1 MTIADERHQ
10 GDVESSLSALA
21 TRMDVGD
28 LLPSEAVA
36 GALERLDRTEPSI
49 RAWVRVDREGALDAA
64 RALDHAPR
72 RGVLHGIP
80 FGVKDIIDLKG
91 LPTECGSPL
100 RRGQVADDDAPL
112 VARLRELGAIPLG
125 KTVTTEFAYFAP
137 GPTRNPHRRSH
148 TPGGSSSGSAAAV
161 AAGVV
166 PLALGSQT
174 AGSLTRPASYCGVA
188 GLVAPVGG
196 PLDTTGFAGL
206 SHTLD
211 AAGIL
216 TRTVTDLRLA
226 YLALTGPD
234 RPADPVR
241 NPERPRLAVWPGTE
255 LIDISD
261 DMQTA
266 VKYTVDAAVAEGA
279 ELVDFDWPALTP
291 LLVEAHGTVM
301 AYEASRALAL
311 EGQHP
316 TQLSTPLNDLLA
328 LGRNIADDDY
338 RDALAIS
345 IRAQGEIM
353 ALLDD
358 VDAIIGPAAPG
369 AAPEGLSAT
378 GSPILSRPWQLLGLP
393 ALTVP
398 GRLDRQDMPLGIQL
412 IGHPDRV
419 EQLLSLGICIE
430 ASSRRP
436 V

>member
-1 MTIADERHQ
+1 MDT
-10 GDVESSLSALA
+10 SLSAL
-21 TRMDVGD
+21 TTSVTSDELR
-28 LLPSEAVA
+28 PSEVVA
-36 GALERLDRTEPSI
+36 DALERVDRTEPDI
-49 RAWVRVDREGALDAA
+49 RAWVRVDRA
-64 RALDHAPR
+64 RALEAAR
-72 RGVLHGIP
+72 RLDSTVRKSPLHGIP
-80 FGVKDIIDLKG
+80 FGVKDIIDVRG

-100 RRGQVADDDAPL
+100 RRGRVADDDAPL

-137 GPTRNPHRRSH
+137 GPTRNPNRLSH

-216 TRTVTDLRLA
+216 TRSVTDVRLA
-226 YLALTGPD
+226 YLALTGSD
-234 RPADPVR
+234 RLADPVR
-241 NPERPRLAVWPGTE
+241 NLERPRLAAWSGIE
-255 LIDISD
+255 LVDISD

-266 VKYTVDAAVAEGA
+266 VRHTVEAAVAEGA

-291 LLVEAHGTVM
+291 RLVEAHGTVM
-301 AYEASRALAL
+301 AYEASRALAS
-311 EGQHP
+311 EGRHP
-316 TQLSTPLNDLLA
+316 TQLSAPLNDLLTQ
-328 LGRNIADDDY
+328 GRSITDRDY
-338 RDALAIS
+338 QDALAVAA
-345 IRAQGEIM
+345 RARSAILT
-353 ALLDD
+353 LLTD

-398 GRLDRQDMPLGIQL
+398 GRLDGQGMPLGIQL
-412 IGHPDRV
+412 IGHPSHV
-419 EQLLSLGICIE
+419 ERLLSLGSGIE
-430 ASSRRP
+430 ETGRRRHE
-436 V
+436 VTSAT

>member
-1 MTIADERHQ
+1 MR
-10 GDVESSLSALA
+10 
-21 TRMDVGD
+21 
-28 LLPSEAVA
+28 
-36 GALERLDRTEPSI
+36 
-49 RAWVRVDREGALDAA
+49 
-64 RALDHAPR
+64 
-72 RGVLHGIP
+72 
-80 FGVKDIIDLKG
+80 G

-100 RRGQVADDDAPL
+100 RRGRVEADDDAPL

-137 GPTRNPHRRSH
+137 GPTRNPNRLSH

-216 TRTVTDLRLA
+216 TRSVTDVRLA
-226 YLALTGPD
+226 YLALTGSD
-234 RPADPVR
+234 RLADPVR
-241 NPERPRLAVWPGTE
+241 NLERPRLAAWSGIE
-255 LIDISD
+255 LVDISD

-266 VKYTVDAAVAEGA
+266 VRHTVEAAVAEGA

-291 LLVEAHGTVM
+291 RLVEAHGTVM
-301 AYEASRALAL
+301 AYEASRALAS
-311 EGQHP
+311 EGRHP
-316 TQLSTPLNDLLA
+316 TQLSAPLNDLLTQ
-328 LGRNIADDDY
+328 GRSITDRDY
-338 RDALAIS
+338 QDALAVAA
-345 IRAQGEIM
+345 RARSAILT
-353 ALLDD
+353 LLTD

-398 GRLDRQDMPLGIQL
+398 GRLDGQGMPLGIQL
-412 IGHPDRV
+412 IGHPSRV
-419 EQLLSLGICIE
+419 ERLLALGSGIE
-430 ASSRRP
+430 ETGRRGHE
-436 V
+436 VTSAT

>member
-1 MTIADERHQ
+1 MDT
-10 GDVESSLSALA
+10 SLSAL
-21 TRMDVGD
+21 TTSVTSDELR
-28 LLPSEAVA
+28 PSEVVA
-36 GALERLDRTEPSI
+36 DALERVDRTEPDI
-49 RAWVRVDREGALDAA
+49 RAWVRVDRA
-64 RALDHAPR
+64 RALEAAR
-72 RGVLHGIP
+72 RLDSTVRKSPLHGIP
-80 FGVKDIIDLKG
+80 FGVKDIIDVRG

-100 RRGQVADDDAPL
+100 RRGRVEADDDAPL

-137 GPTRNPHRRSH
+137 GPTRNPNRLSH

-216 TRTVTDLRLA
+216 TRSVTEVRLA
-226 YLALTGPD
+226 YLALTGSD
-234 RPADPVR
+234 RLADPVR
-241 NPERPRLAVWPGTE
+241 NLERPRLAAWSGIE
-255 LIDISD
+255 LVDISD

-266 VKYTVDAAVAEGA
+266 VRHTVEAAVAEGA

-291 LLVEAHGTVM
+291 RLVEAHGTVM
-301 AYEASRALAL
+301 AYEASRALAS
-311 EGQHP
+311 EGRHP
-316 TQLSTPLNDLLA
+316 TQLSAPLNDLLTQ
-328 LGRNIADDDY
+328 GRSITDRDY
-338 RDALAIS
+338 QDALAVAA
-345 IRAQGEIM
+345 RARSAILT
-353 ALLDD
+353 LLTD

-398 GRLDRQDMPLGIQL
+398 GRLDGQGMPLGIQL
-412 IGHPDRV
+412 IGHPSRV
-419 EQLLSLGICIE
+419 ERLLALGSGIE
-430 ASSRRP
+430 ETGRRGHE
-436 V
+436 VTSAT

>member
-1 MTIADERHQ
+1 MDT
-10 GDVESSLSALA
+10 SLSAL
-21 TRMDVGD
+21 TTSVTSDELR
-28 LLPSEAVA
+28 PSEVVA
-36 GALERLDRTEPSI
+36 DALERVDRTEPDI
-49 RAWVRVDREGALDAA
+49 RAWVRVDRA
-64 RALDHAPR
+64 RALEAAR
-72 RGVLHGIP
+72 RLDSTVRKSPLHGIP
-80 FGVKDIIDLKG
+80 FGVKDIIDVRG

-100 RRGQVADDDAPL
+100 RRGRVADDDAPL

-137 GPTRNPHRRSH
+137 GPTRNPNRLSH

-216 TRTVTDLRLA
+216 TRSVTDVRLA
-226 YLALTGPD
+226 YLALTGSD
-234 RPADPVR
+234 RLADPVR
-241 NPERPRLAVWPGTE
+241 NLERPRLAAWSGIE
-255 LIDISD
+255 LVDISD

-266 VKYTVDAAVAEGA
+266 VRHTVEAAVAEGA

-291 LLVEAHGTVM
+291 RLVEAHGTVM
-301 AYEASRALAL
+301 AYEASRALAS
-311 EGQHP
+311 EGRHP
-316 TQLSTPLNDLLA
+316 TQLSAPLNDLLTQ
-328 LGRNIADDDY
+328 GRSITDRDY
-338 RDALAIS
+338 QDALAVAA
-345 IRAQGEIM
+345 RARSAILT
-353 ALLDD
+353 LLTD

-398 GRLDRQDMPLGIQL
+398 GRLDGQGMPLGIQL
-412 IGHPDRV
+412 IGHPSRV
-419 EQLLSLGICIE
+419 ERLLALGSGIE
-430 ASSRRP
+430 ETGRRGHE
-436 V
+436 VTSAT

>member
-1 MTIADERHQ
+1 MDT
-10 GDVESSLSALA
+10 SLSALIA
-21 TRMDVGD
+21 SVTSDELR
-28 LLPSEAVA
+28 PSEVVA
-36 GALERLDRTEPSI
+36 DALERVDRTEPDI
-49 RAWVRVDREGALDAA
+49 RAWVRVDRA
-64 RALDHAPR
+64 RALEAAR
-72 RGVLHGIP
+72 RLDSTVRKSPLHGIP
-80 FGVKDIIDLKG
+80 FGVKDIIDVRG

-100 RRGQVADDDAPL
+100 RRGRVEADDDAPL

-137 GPTRNPHRRSH
+137 GPTRNPNRLSH

-216 TRTVTDLRLA
+216 TRSVTDVRLA
-226 YLALTGPD
+226 YLALTGSD
-234 RPADPVR
+234 RLADPVR
-241 NPERPRLAVWPGTE
+241 NLERPRLAAWSGIE
-255 LIDISD
+255 LVDISD

-266 VKYTVDAAVAEGA
+266 VRHTVEAAVAEGA

-291 LLVEAHGTVM
+291 RLVEAHGTVM
-301 AYEASRALAL
+301 AYEASRALAS
-311 EGQHP
+311 EGRHP
-316 TQLSTPLNDLLA
+316 TQLSAPLNDLLTQ
-328 LGRNIADDDY
+328 GRSITDRDY
-338 RDALAIS
+338 QDALAVAA
-345 IRAQGEIM
+345 RARSAILT
-353 ALLDD
+353 LLTD

-398 GRLDRQDMPLGIQL
+398 GRLDGQGMPLGIQL
-412 IGHPDRV
+412 IGHPSRV
-419 EQLLSLGICIE
+419 ERLLALGSGIE
-430 ASSRRP
+430 ETGRRGHE
-436 V
+436 VTSAT

>member
-1 MTIADERHQ
+1 MDT
-10 GDVESSLSALA
+10 SLSALIA
-21 TRMDVGD
+21 SVTSDELR
-28 LLPSEAVA
+28 PSEVVA
-36 GALERLDRTEPSI
+36 DALERVDRTEPDI
-49 RAWVRVDREGALDAA
+49 RAWVRVDRA
-64 RALDHAPR
+64 RALEAAR
-72 RGVLHGIP
+72 RLDSTVRKSPLHGIP
-80 FGVKDIIDLKG
+80 FGVKDIIDVRG

-100 RRGQVADDDAPL
+100 RRGRVADDDAPL

-137 GPTRNPHRRSH
+137 GPTRNPNRLSH

-216 TRTVTDLRLA
+216 TRSVTDVRLA
-226 YLALTGPD
+226 YLALTGSD
-234 RPADPVR
+234 RLADPVR
-241 NPERPRLAVWPGTE
+241 NLERPRLAAWSGIE
-255 LIDISD
+255 LVDISD

-266 VKYTVDAAVAEGA
+266 VRHTVEAAVAEGA

-291 LLVEAHGTVM
+291 RLVEAHGTVM
-301 AYEASRALAL
+301 AYEASRALAS
-311 EGQHP
+311 EGRHP
-316 TQLSTPLNDLLA
+316 TQLSAPLNDLLTQ
-328 LGRNIADDDY
+328 GRSITDRDY
-338 RDALAIS
+338 QDALAVAA
-345 IRAQGEIM
+345 RARSAILT
-353 ALLDD
+353 LLTD

-398 GRLDRQDMPLGIQL
+398 GRLDGQGMPLGIQL
-412 IGHPDRV
+412 IGHPSRV
-419 EQLLSLGICIE
+419 ERLLALGSGIE
-430 ASSRRP
+430 ETGRRGHE
-436 V
+436 VTSAT

>member
-1 MTIADERHQ
+1 MTSDELR
-10 GDVESSLSALA
+10 
-21 TRMDVGD
+21 
-28 LLPSEAVA
+28 PSEVVA
-36 GALERLDRTEPSI
+36 DALERVDRTEPDI
-49 RAWVRVDREGALDAA
+49 RAWVRVDRA
-64 RALDHAPR
+64 RALEAAR
-72 RGVLHGIP
+72 RLDSTVRKSPLHGIP
-80 FGVKDIIDLKG
+80 FGVKDIIDVRG

-100 RRGQVADDDAPL
+100 RRGRVADDDAPL

-137 GPTRNPHRRSH
+137 GPTRNPNRLSH

-216 TRTVTDLRLA
+216 TRSVTDVRLA
-226 YLALTGPD
+226 YLALTGSD
-234 RPADPVR
+234 RLADPVR
-241 NPERPRLAVWPGTE
+241 NLERPRLAAWSGIE
-255 LIDISD
+255 LVDISD

-266 VKYTVDAAVAEGA
+266 VRHTVEAAVAEGA

-291 LLVEAHGTVM
+291 RLVEAHGTVM
-301 AYEASRALAL
+301 AYEASRALAS
-311 EGQHP
+311 EGRHP
-316 TQLSTPLNDLLA
+316 TQLSAPLNDLLTQ
-328 LGRNIADDDY
+328 GRSITDRDY
-338 RDALAIS
+338 QDALAVAA
-345 IRAQGEIM
+345 RARSAILT
-353 ALLDD
+353 LLTD

-398 GRLDRQDMPLGIQL
+398 GRLDGQGMPLGIQL
-412 IGHPDRV
+412 IGHPSRV
-419 EQLLSLGICIE
+419 ERLLALGSGIE
-430 ASSRRP
+430 ETGRRGHE
-436 V
+436 VTSAT

>member
-1 MTIADERHQ
+1 MDT
-10 GDVESSLSALA
+10 SLSAL
-21 TRMDVGD
+21 TTSVTSDELR
-28 LLPSEAVA
+28 PSEVVA
-36 GALERLDRTEPSI
+36 DALERVDRTEPDI
-49 RAWVRVDREGALDAA
+49 RAWVRVDRA
-64 RALDHAPR
+64 RALEAAR
-72 RGVLHGIP
+72 RLDSTVRKSPLHGIP
-80 FGVKDIIDLKG
+80 FGVKDIIDVRG

-100 RRGQVADDDAPL
+100 RRGRVADDDAPL

-137 GPTRNPHRRSH
+137 GPTRNPNRLSH

-216 TRTVTDLRLA
+216 TRSVTDVRLA
-226 YLALTGPD
+226 YLALTGSD
-234 RPADPVR
+234 RLADPVR
-241 NPERPRLAVWPGTE
+241 NLERPRLAAWSGIE
-255 LIDISD
+255 LVDISD

-266 VKYTVDAAVAEGA
+266 VRHTVEAAVAEGA

-291 LLVEAHGTVM
+291 RLVEAHGTVM
-301 AYEASRALAL
+301 AYEASRALAS
-311 EGQHP
+311 EGRHP
-316 TQLSTPLNDLLA
+316 TQLSAPLNDLLTQ
-328 LGRNIADDDY
+328 GRSITDRDY
-338 RDALAIS
+338 QDALAVAA
-345 IRAQGEIM
+345 RARSAILT
-353 ALLDD
+353 LLTD

-378 GSPILSRPWQLLGLP
+378 GSPSLSRPWQLLGLP

-398 GRLDRQDMPLGIQL
+398 GRLDGQGMPLGIQL
-412 IGHPDRV
+412 IGHPSRV
-419 EQLLSLGICIE
+419 ERLLALGSGIE
-430 ASSRRP
+430 ETGRRGHE
-436 V
+436 VTSAT